1 MTNNPRPCPSRSA
14 TASQRIDTQTMRSCT
29 RGDALQAVRRGHL
42 QVAVAPDVA
51 RINNLLRILCI
62 VRRVEPTWVVHLI
75 FGATCAP
82 ILEYMHMSHESPFCK
97 LLLVQSAKKHIESR
111 RASPLANAHQPK
123 RPLASSSEI
132 VCNGRVAVCGRSRAL
147 QLRETPSPSHESGL
161 GNAGDGA
168 EPPPPVSDSMERNYK
183 SNKQHQ
189 SAN

>member
-51 RINNLLRILCI
+51 RINNLVRILCI

-97 LLLVQSAKKHIESR
+97 LLLVQSAKKTYRESACKPAR
-111 RASPLANAHQPK
+111 Q
-123 RPLASSSEI
+123 RPPTQTAPCEFFRHSLPWSGG
-132 VCNGRVAVCGRSRAL
+132 C
-147 QLRETPSPSHESGL
+147 LRPTSCT
-161 GNAGDGA
+161 AA
-168 EPPPPVSDSMERNYK
+168 
-183 SNKQHQ
+183 
-189 SAN
+189 A